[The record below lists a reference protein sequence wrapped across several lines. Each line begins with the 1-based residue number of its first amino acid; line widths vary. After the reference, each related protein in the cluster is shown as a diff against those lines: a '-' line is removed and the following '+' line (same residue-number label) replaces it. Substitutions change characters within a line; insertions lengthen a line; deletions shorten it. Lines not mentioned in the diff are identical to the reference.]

1 MRRYVIWNRHG
12 HRAPGKNIFPGSIKS
27 EKALWQRLVV
37 PEVQHA
43 SLARKHRITSEY
55 DKGRDM
61 HTFPFGNL
69 TVKGATHLER
79 VGQQL
84 FKQFGSDFK
93 QLNENSCVKLY
104 CTNYSRTQ
112 CSAQSLLS
120 GMRFGSMYYQN
131 MDHELFV
138 RAMERCPMA
147 FYEGR
152 QPLASSMS
160 KRIQQN
166 DEFKE
171 LEASFADIREKILSV
186 FPNLMVDPFTAQFDY
201 LAAFDYFVCR
211 EAHSLPIDAAF
222 SSDGIN
228 YTTVLTTHMCAR
240 YGHYLNDEQHLAE
253 FAGPLV
259 ADLVQQIDASLHND
273 NTHFTL
279 FSGHDVNLLALLYG
293 LDLVKDGLWHAYW
306 PGYGSTCVFQIEP
319 EAAENDAKVHVYID
333 LEVAPRC
340 TFSLLQ
346 LKDIKARL
354 ADKYTWDH
362 H

>member
-1 MRRYVIWNRHG
+1 MRRYIIFNRHG

-27 EKALWQRLVV
+27 EMDLWERLVV
-37 PEVQHA
+37 PDTQHK
-43 SLARKHRITSEY
+43 SLAIKHRINSQY

-69 TVKGATHLER
+69 TVKGATHLES

-84 FKQFGSDFK
+84 FKQFGTDFK
-93 QLNENSCVKLY
+93 QLNKDSCVELY
-104 CTNYSRTQ
+104 STNYSRTQ

-120 GMRFGSMYYQN
+120 GMRFGSKYYQN
-131 MDHELFV
+131 MDHELVV

-152 QPLASSMS
+152 QSLASSMS

-166 DEFKE
+166 GEFKE
-171 LEASFADIREKILSV
+171 LEASFTDMREKILSV
-186 FPNLMVDPFTAQFDY
+186 FPNLLVDEFTNQFDY

-222 SSDGIN
+222 SDDGID
-228 YTTVLTTHMCAR
+228 YATLLTTHMCAR
-240 YGHYLNDEQHLAE
+240 YSHYLHDEQHLAE

-259 ADLVQQIDASLHND
+259 ADLVQQIDASLND
-273 NTHFTL
+273 DNMHFTL

-293 LDLVKDGLWHAYW
+293 LNLVNDGIGHAYW

-319 EAAENDAKVHVYID
+319 AAERNDAEVHVYID
-333 LEVAPRC
+333 LEEEPRH
-340 TFSLLQ
+340 TFRLQQ
-346 LKDIKARL
+346 LKDTKDRL
-354 ADKYTWDH
+354 AAKYTWEH